1 MKTFFD
7 YILMGLIS
15 NEELLRVKLSTQ
27 QGSDQKEFKR
37 EEDTTFIQFRQ
48 KKIFSQLVV
57 L

>member
-7 YILMGLIS
+7 YILMGLIT

-48 KKIFSQLVV
+48 KKIFSLVV